1 MAAPLSVIVVGAGGH
16 GTSTLDA
23 VMLRT
28 DQFRVVGIA
37 DANPAR
43 RGEALYGIPV
53 LGGDSC
59 WAGSD
64 RLAEVGGIVLGVGDN
79 EVRRRVQWVA
89 EQEGLVVA
97 IVVHPAASVSPRARL
112 GAGTVALAGS
122 IVNAG
127 TIVGRGVILN
137 TGSHVDHDCSI
148 GDFAHVAPGV
158 ALAGRVTVG
167 EGALIGVGAAV
178 VPNVQVGDR
187 ATVGAGATILHDV
200 PTREVWVGTPARR
213 LR

>member
-1 MAAPLSVIVVGAGGH
+1 MAEPLSVVVVGAGGH
-16 GTSTLDA
+16 GSSTLDA
-23 VMLRT
+23 VLLRA

-43 RGEALYGIPV
+43 RGKALYGVPV

-59 WAGSD
+59 WTGSD
-64 RLAEVGGIVLGVGDN
+64 RPAEIRGIVLGVGDN
-79 EVRRRVQWVA
+79 EVRRRVQLVA
-89 EQEGLVVA
+89 EREGLVVA
-97 IVVHPAASVSPRARL
+97 IVVQPAATISPHARL

-127 TIVGRGVILN
+127 AAIGRGVILN
-137 TGSHVDHDCSI
+137 TGSHVDHDCHI

-158 ALAGRVTVG
+158 ALAGWVTVG
-167 EGALIGVGAAV
+167 EAAFIGVGAAV

-187 ATVGAGATILHDV
+187 ATVGAGTTILHDV
-200 PTREVWVGTPARR
+200 PAGEVWVGTPARR